1 MSHVEM
7 ISLDMNMERNIQN
20 FETRHRQEL
29 ANRDRRPSLS
39 IKSNWFLG
47 QKPEAGIL
55 LRIPVPS
62 FRSESADRCSLHW
75 DFSVTSTPHCSCN
88 DPCLNCYN
96 VPYHPTRC
104 QPEASL
110 MVESSHGEEPVVG
123 ERLLTRGAHLAGPTV
138 TNHLHRCMLH
148 FHFTSQSTLVLFW
161 Q

>member
-1 MSHVEM
+1 MSHVEI
-7 ISLDMNMERNIQN
+7 ISLDMNMQRNIQN
-20 FETRHRQEL
+20 PETRHHQEL

-39 IKSNWFLG
+39 IKSNWFLR

-55 LRIPVPS
+55 LRIPIPS

-88 DPCLNCYN
+88 DPCLNCHN

-110 MVESSHGEEPVVG
+110 VVESAHGEESVVC
-123 ERLLTRGAHLAGPTV
+123 ERLLTRGAHLARPTV
-138 TNHLHRCMLH
+138 TNHLAVCKLH

>member
-1 MSHVEM
+1 MSHVEI
-7 ISLDMNMERNIQN
+7 ISLDMNMQRNIQN
-20 FETRHRQEL
+20 PETRHHQEL

-39 IKSNWFLG
+39 IKSNWFLR

-55 LRIPVPS
+55 LRIPIPS
-62 FRSESADRCSLHW
+62 FRSESAIVTLHW

-88 DPCLNCYN
+88 DSCLNCSN

-110 MVESSHGEEPVVG
+110 VVESAHGEESVVS
-123 ERLLTRGAHLAGPTV
+123 ERLLTRCTHLAGTTV
-138 TNHLHRCMLH
+138 AHHLGVFCI
-148 FHFTSQSTLVLFW
+148 FTLSHKLETLIL